1 MSENLAISGGERSRK
16 EPFPA
21 WPVWGQEE
29 LANVRSVLESRDWGA
44 GPRGNRPGSKVAEFG
59 AKFAEYHGVKHG
71 LPVNNG
77 TVSLEIA
84 LKAAGIG
91 FGDTVIVPAY
101 TFVATAIAV
110 LRVNAIPV
118 FVDVDPETF
127 CIDPEQIEGAITPKT
142 KGIIPVHIAG
152 EFCDMDKIIG
162 VAKRHGLFVLED
174 AAHAIGGVWKDR
186 KAGSIGDAGSF
197 SFQSSKTMTCGEGGA
212 IITDSPEIYERCILY
227 TAFGRKED
235 RPAFEHS
242 VPGGNQR
249 LSEFQAAV
257 LLAQL
262 QRLPRHVQRREEN
275 AAYLTGLL
283 SPIAG
288 IKPQHRDTRTT
299 TKAYFWYLLEYQP
312 ECFAGVSRDMFV
324 SALNAEGIPCLRGY
338 DIAVPDNPLFR
349 KEVFLKECPWVKEA
363 WERGPTPFDRSCP
376 NARRIAANGIA
387 LRHNVLLG
395 DKQDMEDAA
404 AAIQKIMAH
413 VGELKRFEERNQ

>member
-1 MSENLAISGGERSRK
+1 MSQNLAICGGERLRK

-21 WPVWGQEE
+21 YPIFGEEE
-29 LANVRSVLESRDWGA
+29 LTNLMSVLESRDWGA

-59 AKFAEYHGVKHG
+59 AKFAEYHGVKYG
-71 LPVNNG
+71 LPVSNG

-84 LKAAGIG
+84 LKAGGIG
-91 FGDTVIVPAY
+91 FGDWVIVPAY

-110 LRVNAIPV
+110 LRVNAIPM
-118 FVDVDPETF
+118 FVDVDPESF
-127 CIDPEQIEGAITPKT
+127 CIDPEQIESTITPKT

-174 AAHAIGGVWKDR
+174 AAHAIGGVWKHR

-235 RPAFEHS
+235 RSVFEHH
-242 VPGGNQR
+242 VLGGNQR

-257 LLAQL
+257 LLAQI
-262 QRLPRHVQRREEN
+262 QRLPQQVQRREEN
-275 AAYLTGLL
+275 AAYLTKLL
-283 SPIAG
+283 SRIPG
-288 IKPQHRDTRTT
+288 IKPQRRDTRTT

-312 ECFAGVSRDMFV
+312 GCFGSVSRDTFV
-324 SALNAEGIPCLRGY
+324 SALNAEGIPCFGGY

-349 KEVFLKECPWVKEA
+349 KDILLKECPWAKEVL
-363 WERGPTPFDRSCP
+363 EESPELFKRSYP

-387 LRHNVLLG
+387 FRHNVLLG
-395 DKQDMEDAA
+395 DKKDMEDIAN
-404 AAIQKIMAH
+404 AIQKIKAH
-413 VGELKRFEERNQ
+413 IDELKRFEEGKQ